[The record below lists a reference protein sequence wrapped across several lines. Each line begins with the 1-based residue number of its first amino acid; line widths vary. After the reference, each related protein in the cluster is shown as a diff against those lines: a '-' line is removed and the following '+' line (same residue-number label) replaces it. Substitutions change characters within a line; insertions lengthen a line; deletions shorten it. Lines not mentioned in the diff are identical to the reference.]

1 MKVTNTVETA
11 VIPINRKEFL
21 DLLDRLGGL
30 EEQLAKRLDLGQE
43 NQELRSALRAAE
55 LELAMKLAE
64 VERLKSELLLQK
76 HAWEKEL
83 ESRQRLHEEKE
94 TVLRREAADKL
105 ALAQQ
110 FYDRQL
116 SLEKERYLERF
127 SREKERV
134 HRQLGDFQRE
144 EGLWA
149 RVMRLLTWS

>member
-1 MKVTNTVETA
+1 

-21 DLLDRLGGL
+21 NLLDRLTGL

-43 NQELRSALRAAE
+43 NQELRGALRAAE
-55 LELAMKLAE
+55 QELAAKTAE
-64 VERLKSELLLQK
+64 VQNLKNDLLLQK

-83 ESRQRLHEEKE
+83 KSRQRLHDEKE
-94 TVLRREAADKL
+94 SLLRQEAADKL

-127 SREKERV
+127 TREKERV
-134 HRQLGDFQRE
+134 HRQLGDYQSE
-144 EGLWA
+144 EGFWA

>member
-1 MKVTNTVETA
+1 MTVANALEIA
-11 VIPINRKEFL
+11 VIPINRKEFQ
-21 DLLDRLGGL
+21 DLLDRLAGL
-30 EEQLAKRLDLGQE
+30 EAQLTKRLDLGQE

-55 LELAMKLAE
+55 RELDVKIAE
-64 VERLKSELLLQK
+64 VERLQNELLLQK

-83 ESRQRLHEEKE
+83 DSRQRLHEEKE
-94 TVLRREAADKL
+94 SLLRREAADKL

-110 FYDRQL
+110 FHDRQL

-134 HRQLGDFQRE
+134 HRQLGDYQRE
-144 EGLWA
+144 ESFWA